1 MKGEQQLK
9 LSHDSVR
16 EALEHYLLEHFAQNV
31 VVSVVRWTH
40 TESGEPG
47 EAGMPCVLVDFRAG
61 ETDAALAVGLAA
73 AAPSH
78 GAWGDAAL
86 ASATNGGTAIPEGV
100 IQHAQ
105 PLPT

>member
-31 VVSVVRWTH
+31 AVSVVRWTH
-40 TESGEPG
+40 TVSGEPG

-61 ETDAALAVGLAA
+61 ETDAALAVGLR
-73 AAPSH
+73 
-78 GAWGDAAL
+78 DMNTL
-86 ASATNGGTAIPEGV
+86 VTNGHLTLGE

-105 PLPT
+105 PISP